1 MIDAVEKSSG
11 RMTAIATFTRD
22 TRSLTSAVRKL
33 TGADAPAARARV
45 RPDGT
50 VARVAP
56 ETKGVPFD
64 AVLVADSGKIA
75 LAALPVLQKN
85 GARGVR
91 PLGTALW
98 YTEPGPFRVPAARA
112 AGCAAGAD

>member
-1 MIDAVEKSSG
+1 MIDAVEKSGG

-56 ETKGVPFD
+56 ETKGGPFD
-64 AVLVADSGKIA
+64 AGLVAASGKIA
-75 LAALPVLQKN
+75 LAALPGLRSEGRRVGKEVVRTGSSG
-85 GARGVR
+85 GAR
-91 PLGTALW
+91 
-98 YTEPGPFRVPAARA
+98 
-112 AGCAAGAD
+112 DH